1 MHTSIAGEL
10 GNQVV
15 ASRFE
20 LCEVAGRGG
29 MGTVYRAVD
38 RQSGALVALK
48 VMHESAGNSHSDV
61 ERFLRE
67 AQVLSQLSHPNIVRY
82 VAHGMTAHAGVSR
95 RPYLAMEWLSGE
107 SLSDRLLRSPLSDE
121 EALILLRTIAS
132 ALDVAHRSGIV
143 HRDLKPSNLFL
154 RNGLIEDVMLL
165 DFGIARRKI
174 HNEQITKTGTL
185 IGTPDYMAPEQ
196 VRGERTVGSAADI
209 FSLGCVFYECLTG
222 SPPFSGQHIAA
233 TLAKILFGE
242 PTPLRSVLSDVAP
255 QTEALLEKMLR
266 KSPAERLPDAGAL
279 LREIEDASSI
289 GADAPIFSSTARS
302 EQQIVSVVMALAA
315 TPSVSDET
323 LQASQALEALSGQQ
337 VLADSL
343 RPFGQAEW
351 LADGSL
357 VLLVSAGGS
366 ATDQATQAARAAL
379 LLGKRWPG
387 VRVAVATGRGGGDSK
402 RMVGEALERVVRL
415 LQTQASLPPPPVAA
429 VHAAAACPDAFGVP
443 VVDDLTAGLLRGRFV
458 LETRADQAIL
468 GGELSSKGET
478 RLLLGRPTS
487 CVGREQELATL
498 ELLLNECIGEG
509 VQQVALVTAP
519 PGVGKSRLRREFM
532 QRAAAQHPNLRLL
545 LGEADPLS
553 AQAPYALLGQVVR
566 RAAGILDGDPV
577 SAQRARLHAL
587 LHDDVPAAE
596 RTEVMAFLGELA
608 RVPSDDIVFL
618 PLRAARQDPE
628 LYRERMTSA
637 FVEWLRGLTARGA
650 VLLLLEDLHWSDPQ
664 SVALLH
670 AVLRALPDVS
680 LFVLTLAR
688 PAAVS
693 LFPALSEMCPQR
705 IELHGLSKRAGAQL
719 VQQVLGPDVD
729 DATMARVIDQ
739 AQGNALFLEELIRAV
754 SEGKGDHLP
763 ETVMAMLQVRIS
775 SLEPAARQ
783 ALRAASIF
791 GETSWR
797 GGVAALLGRT
807 PESIGDVLQGLISSE
822 MLERRRDS
830 RYPGETEYTFRH
842 ALLCD
847 AAYGLL
853 TEEERSLGHKR
864 AGDYLERAGESEPL
878 VLAGHFDRGADPA
891 RAGAYYL
898 RAAEKA
904 HRNGER
910 QGTLTAAQRALACGI
925 QAEQQITLLGL
936 LCEAHAWYAE
946 WEIARGYAETVM
958 RMAPPS
964 SSAWARAAVAIFGHT
979 LDPARLDDFRD
990 AYRTLAVHPPKED
1003 ALAEAGFVLM
1013 AALYILDTGGAFDL
1027 AQESLRLLSALTT
1040 AHPSH
1045 PALQAWHWFTR
1056 AVHEVWQAGEP
1067 VRATHHAA
1075 LARDAFRQVGFRR
1088 GALLAQV
1095 IMGLGGWLSGAHEAA
1110 ERELRETR
1118 VGAPDL
1124 GPLTSLRSLVLC
1136 QLLTARGAFDEAEAL
1151 ALEMCEAGRRQRLP
1165 SDEGRGRWALAEI
1178 FLRRGDVE
1186 SAAQAVQAALPLLAR
1201 LPPEQMAAQSLW
1213 AAILLEQGQRPAAA
1227 EVAQQAAARY
1237 EALPGAGLLRARA
1250 RHILTEALR

>member
-10 GNQVV
+10 GNQII

-20 LCEVAGRGG
+20 LLEAAGRGG

-38 RQSGALVALK
+38 LQSGALVALK
-48 VMHESAGNSHSDV
+48 VMHETAGDSSSDV

-82 VAHGMTAHAGVSR
+82 VAHGMTTHTGVLR

-107 SLSDRLLRSPLSDE
+107 SLAERLARRPLSE
-121 EALILLRTIAS
+121 REALTLLRTVAS
-132 ALDVAHRSGIV
+132 ALEVAHRSGVV

-154 RNGLIEDVMLL
+154 RNSLVEDVMLL

-196 VRGERTVGSAADI
+196 VRGERTVGPAADI

-242 PTPLRSVLSDVAP
+242 PAPLRAVLPDIGA

-279 LREIEDASSI
+279 LAEIDRASSTDP
-289 GADAPIFSSTARS
+289 DAPLFLPGARS

-315 TPSVSDET
+315 SPSISDET
-323 LQASQALEALSGQQ
+323 LLASQALEALAGQQ
-337 VLADSL
+337 ALVDSL

-357 VLLVSAGGS
+357 VLLVAAGGS
-366 ATDQATQAARAAL
+366 ATDQATQAARVAL
-379 LLGKRWPG
+379 LLGRRWPG

-415 LQTQASLPPPPVAA
+415 LQTQPAPPPPGDAPRAA
-429 VHAAAACPDAFGVP
+429 EESPEAFGVP
-443 VVDDLTAGLLRGRFV
+443 VVDELTAGLLRGRFV
-458 LETRADQAIL
+458 LETRAGQAVL
-468 GGELSSKGET
+468 GGELASKGET

-487 CVGREQELATL
+487 CVGREQELTTL
-498 ELLLNECIGEG
+498 ELLLSECIGEG

-532 QRAAAQHPNLRLL
+532 SRAAALHPELRLL

-577 SAQRARLHAL
+577 SVQRARLHAL
-587 LHDDVPAAE
+587 LHDDVPEAE
-596 RTEVMAFLGELA
+596 RTEVLAFLGELA

-664 SVALLH
+664 SVALLY

-693 LFPALSEMCPQR
+693 LFPTLSEMCSQR
-705 IELHGLSKRAGAQL
+705 IELHGLSKRASVQL
-719 VQQVLGPDVD
+719 VQQVLGPDAD
-729 DATMARVIDQ
+729 EATIARVIDQ

-754 SEGKGDHLP
+754 AEGKGDHLP
-763 ETVMAMLQVRIS
+763 ETVMAMLQVRITG
-775 SLEPAARQ
+775 LEPAARQ

-797 GGVAALLGRT
+797 GGIAALLGKP

-830 RYPGETEYTFRH
+830 RHPGETEYTFRH

-853 TEEERSLGHKR
+853 TEEERTLGHKR

-878 VLAGHFDRGADPA
+878 VLANHFDRGAEPA

-898 RAAEKA
+898 RAAETA

-910 QGTLTAAQRALACGI
+910 QGTLTAARRALACGI

-946 WEIARGYAETVM
+946 WEVARGYAETVM
-958 RMAPPS
+958 RLAPPS
-964 SSAWARAAVAIFGHT
+964 SSPWARAAVAIFGHT

-990 AYRTLAVHPPKED
+990 AYGTLAAYPPKED

-1013 AALYILDTGGAFDL
+1013 AALYILDTGGAFDR
-1027 AQESLRLLSALTT
+1027 AADSLRLLSELT
-1040 AHPSH
+1040 AQHPSH
-1045 PALQAWHWFTR
+1045 LGLYAWHWFTR
-1056 AVHEVWQAGEP
+1056 AVHAVWQAGEP
-1067 VRATHHAA
+1067 ARALHHAE
-1075 LARDAFRQVGFRR
+1075 LSRDAFRQVGFRR

-1110 ERELRETR
+1110 ERELRETLI
-1118 VGAPDL
+1118 GAPDL

-1136 QLLTARGAFDEAEAL
+1136 QLLTARGAFAEAEAL
-1151 ALEMCEAGRRQRLP
+1151 ALSMCEAGRRQRLP
-1165 SDEGRGRWALAEI
+1165 SDEGRGLWALAENHA
-1178 FLRRGDVE
+1178 RRGDTE
-1186 SAAQAVQAALPLLAR
+1186 AAAQAVQAALPLLAR
-1201 LPPEQMAAQSLW
+1201 LPPEQMAAQALW
-1213 AAILLEQGQRPAAA
+1213 ASILLKQGRTPAAA
-1227 EVAQQAAARY
+1227 EVARQAVARY
-1237 EALPGAGLLRARA
+1237 EALPGAGILRARA
-1250 RHILTEALR
+1250 AQILADTHR